1 LPSNNVDGCGI
12 GLSIVRT
19 VAQVHRAKVTLGES
33 SLGGLRAVVTFPAPA
48 HLSQPPPAEVG
59 NTPPALR
66 YPLRAP

>member
-33 SLGGLRAVVTFPAPA
+33 PLGGLRAVVTFSAPA
-48 HLSQPPPAEVG
+48 HLPSPPPVEVG
-59 NTPPALR
+59 NTPPALG